1 VRYFNLIIVTI
12 LLILP
17 SITSAFPIP
26 DDKEVSFDVV
36 RKNKIIGK
44 LTTKFIEDKEN
55 LILHSVLNINVK
67 ILFIPAYKF
76 FQETKETWHNKN
88 FISIDGFTDFED
100 DREYKIKGE
109 DTEGFFRVTGMDGLL
124 ELNENII
131 PLNYWNKDILKE
143 KELFDTQK
151 GIVRNISVKKL
162 KDEKI
167 KINQSKLLTEKY
179 IFNATKHPKDKGPF
193 PEYTLWYHKDELLK
207 MEFKNPEDKK
217 NIITIIRNDWEQ

>member
-1 VRYFNLIIVTI
+1 VRYLNLIIITI

-36 RKNKIIGK
+36 RKNKIIGN

-55 LILHSVLNINVK
+55 LVLHSVLNINIKV
-67 ILFIPAYKF
+67 LFIPAYKF

-109 DTEGFFRVTGMDGLL
+109 DIEGFFRVTGMDGLL
-124 ELNENII
+124 ELDKNII
-131 PLNYWNKDILKE
+131 PLNYWNKGILKE

-151 GIVRNISVKKL
+151 GIVRNISVEKL

-167 KINQSKLLTEKY
+167 KINQSKLLAEKY
-179 IFNATKHPKDKGPF
+179 LFNAAKHPKDKGPF
-193 PEYTLWYHKDELLK
+193 PEYTLWYYKDELLK
-207 MEFKNPEDKK
+207 MEFKNPKDKK
-217 NIITIIRNDWEQ
+217 NKITIIRNDWEQ

>member
-1 VRYFNLIIVTI
+1 MRYLNLIIFTI
-12 LLILP
+12 LLTFP

-36 RKNKIIGK
+36 RKNKIIGN
-44 LTTKFIEDKEN
+44 LTTKFIEDKDN
-55 LILHSVLNINVK
+55 LVLHSVLDINVK

-124 ELNENII
+124 VLDENII
-131 PLNYWNKDILKE
+131 PLNYWNKGILKE

-151 GIVRNISVKKL
+151 GIVRKISVKKL

-179 IFNATKHPKDKGPF
+179 TFNATKNPKDKGPF
-193 PEYTLWYHKDELLK
+193 PEYTLWYYNDELIK
-207 MEFKNPEDKK
+207 MEFKNPNDKK
-217 NIITIIRNDWEQ
+217 IITIIRNDWD